1 MQLACKSELDTNVKL
16 RTQNIV
22 SKRHN
27 PLFEYIFLKILKVEG
42 FVEGQLKVSTKN
54 YCSTF
59 HNEFGRDVMDHET
72 SQKSHT
78 THHD

>member
-1 MQLACKSELDTNVKL
+1 MLNLEHK
-16 RTQNIV
+16 V

-42 FVEGQLKVSTKN
+42 FVEGQSKVSTKN

-59 HNEFGRDVMDHET
+59 HN
-72 SQKSHT
+72 
-78 THHD
+78 